1 MTIPSLLVAAAL
13 AAAPGTVDRPQ
24 RGGAKPPPAPDN
36 SLPAPPP
43 GAKPDTTPI
52 PAGPGR
58 VLNRVAA
65 IVNGDI
71 VTLGDL
77 EERAGFELRS
87 AEAAPASDRER
98 LRVRALRGALET
110 IVADKLFAAQA
121 SQLGVEISD
130 AEVDQ
135 TIDEI
140 KRRNNLDDA
149 RLDAALAEQ
158 GMDRAAYRKALK
170 RDLETARIIS
180 LRVRSRVKVTDED
193 VKNYWQTHQN
203 EFRSGEEVKVR
214 HLFVALTP
222 GASAAEAEGARARAE
237 KALARVR
244 AGADFAT
251 VAREMSQAPSASEGG
266 DLGWL
271 KRGTVQPEIEKV
283 ALALQP
289 GQVSDLVRTRTGFQI
304 LKVEDRRGGTVRP
317 FDEVREEIRDRLAN
331 DQVET
336 YRQQYVAEL
345 KKDAVIDVRMPELKD
360 VATSPPPPAGKPGTA
375 SRS

>member
-1 MTIPSLLVAAAL
+1 
-13 AAAPGTVDRPQ
+13 
-24 RGGAKPPPAPDN
+24 
-36 SLPAPPP
+36 
-43 GAKPDTTPI
+43 
-52 PAGPGR
+52 
-58 VLNRVAA
+58 
-65 IVNGDI
+65 
-71 VTLGDL
+71 
-77 EERAGFELRS
+77 
-87 AEAAPASDRER
+87 
-98 LRVRALRGALET
+98 VRALRGALDA
-110 IVADKLFAAQA
+110 IIADKLFAAQA

-193 VKNYWQTHQN
+193 VRNYWQTHQN

-214 HLFVALTP
+214 HVFVAAPAGATP
-222 GASAAEAEGARARAE
+222 AEADGARARAE

-244 AGADFAT
+244 AGDDFAT
-251 VAREMSQAPSASEGG
+251 VAREMSQAPSAAEGG

-283 ALALQP
+283 ALALKP
-289 GQVSDLVRTRTGFQI
+289 GQVSDLVRTRTGWQI
-304 LKVEDRRGGTVRP
+304 LKVEDRRGGQVRP
-317 FDEVREEIRDRLAN
+317 FDEAKEEIRDRLAN
-331 DQVET
+331 EQVES
-336 YRQQYVAEL
+336 YRAQYVAEL

-360 VATSPPPPAGKPGTA
+360 AAGPPPAARPASA

>member
-13 AAAPGTVDRPQ
+13 AAAPGTVDRPP
-24 RGGAKPPPAPDN
+24 RGGPKPSAPDT

-43 GAKPDTTPI
+43 GAKPDATPI
-52 PAGPGR
+52 PPGPGR

-65 IVNGDI
+65 IVNGEV
-71 VTLGDL
+71 VTLGEV
-77 EERAGFELRS
+77 EERAGYELRT
-87 AEAAPASDRER
+87 AEAAPAADRDR
-98 LRVRALRGALET
+98 LRVRALRGALDT

-130 AEVDQ
+130 VEVDQ

-193 VKNYWQTHQN
+193 VRNYWQTHQN

-214 HLFVALTP
+214 HIFVVAP
-222 GASAAEAEGARARAE
+222 SGAAEAEGARVRAE

-244 AGADFAT
+244 AGDDFAT
-251 VAREMSQAPSASEGG
+251 VAREMSQAPSAAEGG

-283 ALALQP
+283 ALALKP
-289 GQVSDLVRTRTGFQI
+289 GQVSDLVRTRTGWQI
-304 LKVEDRRGGTVRP
+304 LKVEDRRGGQVRP
-317 FDEVREEIRDRLAN
+317 FDDVKEEIRDRLAN
-331 DQVET
+331 EQVET
-336 YRQQYVAEL
+336 YRAQYVAEL

-360 VATSPPPPAGKPGTA
+360 AATSPPPAAAKPASA

>member
-1 MTIPSLLVAAAL
+1 MTLASLLVAAAL
-13 AAAPGTVDRPQ
+13 AASPGSMGSPP
-24 RGGAKPPPAPDN
+24 RGASKPPPAPDN
-36 SLPAPPP
+36 SLAAPPP

-52 PAGPGR
+52 PPGPGR

-65 IVNGDI
+65 LVNGEV
-71 VTLGDL
+71 VTLGEVED
-77 EERAGFELRS
+77 RAGYELRS
-87 AEAAPASDRER
+87 AEAAPASERER
-98 LRVRALRGALET
+98 LRVRALRGALEA

-135 TIDEI
+135 TVDEI

-158 GMDRAAYRKALK
+158 GLDRAAYRKALK

-193 VKNYWQTHQN
+193 VRNYWQTHQN

-214 HLFVALTP
+214 HVFVALP
-222 GASAAEAEGARARAE
+222 SGASAAEAEGARTRAE
-237 KALARVR
+237 KALGRVR
-244 AGADFAT
+244 AGDDFAT
-251 VAREMSQAPSASEGG
+251 VAREMSQAPSAAEGG

-283 ALALQP
+283 ALSLRP

-317 FDEVREEIRDRLAN
+317 FDEVKEEIRDHLAN
-331 DQVET
+331 EQVET

-345 KKDAVIDVRMPELKD
+345 KKDAVIDVRIPELKD
-360 VATSPPPPAGKPGTA
+360 VATSPPPPVAKPA

>member
-1 MTIPSLLVAAAL
+1 MTLPSLLVAAAL
-13 AAAPGTVDRPQ
+13 AAGPTTMDRPP
-24 RGGAKPPPAPDN
+24 RGSTKPAAPDN
-36 SLPAPPP
+36 SVAAPPP

-65 IVNGDI
+65 LVNGDV
-71 VTLGDL
+71 VTLGEVED
-77 EERAGFELRS
+77 RAGYELRA
-87 AEAAPASDRER
+87 AEAAPASERER
-98 LRVRALRGALET
+98 LRVRALRGALES

-135 TIDEI
+135 TVDEI

-158 GMDRAAYRKALK
+158 GLDRAAYRKALK

-214 HLFVALTP
+214 HVFVALP
-222 GASAAEAEGARARAE
+222 SGASAADAESARARAE
-237 KALARVR
+237 KALGRVR
-244 AGADFAT
+244 AGDDFAT
-251 VAREMSQAPSASEGG
+251 VAREMSQAPSAAEGG

-283 ALALQP
+283 ALSLRP

-317 FDEVREEIRDRLAN
+317 FDEVKEDIRDHLAN
-331 DQVET
+331 EQVET

-345 KKDAVIDVRMPELKD
+345 KKDAVIDVRIPELKD
-360 VATSPPPPAGKPGTA
+360 VATSPPPAAPRPASA